1 MFHRW
6 GHKKAKLSPK
16 SLQIVK
22 SFEKKLLLDTF
33 DVSARFKQVLLHV
46 WFVSYKWFFS
56 SKRQKFVSYEFFL
69 SSQKAKIAPSWTFFF
84 VRTSLANQS
93 SSATIA
99 QSVAVLWRFVRVQ
112 TSWLFICV
120 RLHKHRYH
128 FCKIH
133 VVCVMS
139 CIEHCFVSLKDR
151 IFLNNRKQFVNSVIM
166 SENIDEWILLR
177 WVLILLRD
185 KWVEITEVSQCK
197 SSQAEHLAE
206 SLLSLWIFAKRLH
219 VFSSVS
225 T

>member
-1 MFHRW
+1 MHVSNKFCCMFD
-6 GHKKAKLSPK
+6 LSATNDFFRQK
-16 SLQIVK
+16 GKNLSATN
-22 SFEKKLLLDTF
+22 SFY
-33 DVSARFKQVLLHV
+33 RH
-46 WFVSYKWFFS
+46 
-56 SKRQKFVSYEFFL
+56 KRQKLLRVES
-69 SSQKAKIAPSWTFFF
+69 FFF

-166 SENIDEWILLR
+166 SENIDE
-177 WVLILLRD
+177 
-185 KWVEITEVSQCK
+185 
-197 SSQAEHLAE
+197 
-206 SLLSLWIFAKRLH
+206 
-219 VFSSVS
+219 
-225 T
+225 